1 MDELINQITERTGI
15 PHDVAKQAADVVIG
29 FLKQKLPG
37 PSARRSIQ
45 RWECTPP
52 VMVRTSRRRL
62 VVGLVRCLVV
72 CLKKKSVNALAKR
85 L

>member
-37 PSARRSIQ
+37 P
-45 RWECTPP
+45 
-52 VMVRTSRRRL
+52 
-62 VVGLVRCLVV
+62 VGSQIDTALGMHAPGDGANQPQEASGGLGHM
-72 CLKKKSVNALAKR
+72 LGGLFGKKEQ
-85 L
+85 

>member
-37 PSARRSIQ
+37 PIGSQIDSVLGMQVPGDGANQAQEASGGFGH
-45 RWECTPP
+45 
-52 VMVRTSRRRL
+52 MLGSL
-62 VVGLVRCLVV
+62 FG
-72 CLKKKSVNALAKR
+72 KKEE
-85 L
+85 

>member
-37 PSARRSIQ
+37 PIGSQIDTALGMQAPGDGVNQPQEASGGLGHMLGSMFGKKDEQIQ
-45 RWECTPP
+45 H
-52 VMVRTSRRRL
+52 
-62 VVGLVRCLVV
+62 
-72 CLKKKSVNALAKR
+72 
-85 L
+85 

>member
-37 PSARRSIQ
+37 PIGSQIDTALGQAPGDGADQPQEASG
-45 RWECTPP
+45 
-52 VMVRTSRRRL
+52 
-62 VVGLVRCLVV
+62 GLGHMLGSMFG
-72 CLKKKSVNALAKR
+72 KKDEQIR
-85 L
+85 Q

>member
-37 PSARRSIQ
+37 PVSSQIDTALGQAPGAGASQAQEASGGLGHMLGSMFGKKDERIQ
-45 RWECTPP
+45 Q
-52 VMVRTSRRRL
+52 
-62 VVGLVRCLVV
+62 
-72 CLKKKSVNALAKR
+72 
-85 L
+85 